1 MSNAKQATAS
11 KSAQESGFNQAI
23 SLLTTSGTLE
33 LNVLSVGAS
42 ADWVLPLTLVL
53 ATVPLTA
60 QDVTKHQVTWEGKT
74 YPLAKVTT
82 DSGFSFALII
92 EGMQDELRYAI
103 PLKEV
108 PYARKIR
115 ISALKDLDSVKGLIK
130 EPAKNKYVYQY
141 VQHEDQVWIVPDLES
156 LELIIKK
163 N

>member
-1 MSNAKQATAS
+1 MSNTKQPVAV
-11 KSAQESGFNQAI
+11 KSTQESGFNQAI

-42 ADWVLPLTLVL
+42 AEWVLPLTLVL
-53 ATVPLTA
+53 ATVPLSA
-60 QDVTKHQVTWEGKT
+60 EDISKHQVTWEGTT
-74 YPLAKVTT
+74 YSLAKVTT
-82 DSGFSFALII
+82 QTNFSFALII

-115 ISALKDLDSVKGLIK
+115 ISALKDIDDVKDLVKDSS
-130 EPAKNKYVYQY
+130 KNKYVYQY
-141 VQHEDQVWIVPDLES
+141 VQHEDQIWIVPDLEA

-163 N
+163 H